1 MVPHSSSG
9 RGEYKIVVKGHLD
22 EQWSDWFEGLA
33 ITTGFGKDGTPITT
47 FTGSVADQAAL
58 HGVLARIRDINM
70 PLISVTP
77 IKSNSK
83 DEADPQCLEQAKS
96 EGGADA
102 CPEQSRRAD

>member
-1 MVPHSSSG
+1 MNSKFSG
-9 RGEYKIVVKGHLD
+9 RGEYEIVVKGHLD

-33 ITTGFGKDGTPITT
+33 ITTGSGEDGTPITT
-47 FTGSVADQAAL
+47 FTGPVADQAAL
-58 HGVLARIRDINM
+58 HGVMGRIRDINM

-83 DEADPQCLEQAKS
+83 DKANTWCSEQANP

-102 CPEQSRRAD
+102 D